1 MPLTIAPATIDTLI
15 DTTDAANLV
24 GVSVETI
31 RQWRHR
37 GKLEVKGLTKLGRP
51 MYRWGDVVLA
61 ERATR
66 DKAKSRRFAA

>member
-1 MPLTIAPATIDTLI
+1 LLVSIAPESVDELL
-15 DTTDAANLV
+15 TTARAANLV

-37 GKLEVKGLTKLGRP
+37 GHIEVKGLTEHGRP
-51 MYRWGDVVLA
+51 MYRWLDVVLA

-66 DKAKSRRFAA
+66 DKARRTFAA